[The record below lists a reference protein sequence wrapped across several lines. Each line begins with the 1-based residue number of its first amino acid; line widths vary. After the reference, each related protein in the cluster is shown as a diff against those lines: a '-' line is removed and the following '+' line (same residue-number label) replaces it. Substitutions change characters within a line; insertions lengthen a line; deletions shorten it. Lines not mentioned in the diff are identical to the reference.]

1 MTDKTFLSDRVLL
14 GIVTT
19 AHGLKGQFKVRSFT
33 DPPTN
38 LVDYGN
44 VMLPSG
50 QLLKLQFV
58 GMHRELL
65 ICSAKEIKDRTEA
78 EAIQKQVL
86 TVSRKALP
94 PIGENEI
101 YQSDYIGFMVIDV
114 DKKPIGVVVGFH
126 NFGAGDLIEVKRES
140 SKSVLFPLTGFV
152 EHINVEERQLVMK
165 ILDGLLD

>member
-1 MTDKTFLSDRVLL
+1 MTDRTFLSDGVLL
-14 GIVTT
+14 GIVTS

-38 LVDYGN
+38 LVEYGN

-50 QLLKLQFV
+50 QLLKLQLV

-78 EAIQKQVL
+78 EAIQKQEL

-94 PIGENEI
+94 PIREDEI
-101 YQSDYIGFMVIDV
+101 YQSDYIGFMVTDV

-140 SKSVLFPLTGFV
+140 SKSVLLPLTGFV
-152 EHINVEERQLVMK
+152 EQINVEERQLVMK